1 MADIAHSTAN
11 APPALPL
18 PGGRSSDGRLARL
31 ARGGST
37 AAFAALYQR
46 HHQALY
52 RYCLSIVRTPEDAQ
66 DALQSTFER
75 AFAALQAS
83 RRDVAMRPW
92 LFRIAHN
99 EAVSILRRRRRAG
112 DDQIDAGM
120 PSAFTVEGTVA
131 QRERMA
137 TLVADLQQLP
147 VRQRAALLMR
157 ELSGLSI
164 GEIAVAL
171 SISPG
176 AAKQTLFEARASLH
190 AFAEGRATQCEAVRR
205 AISDGDGRVLR
216 GRTVR
221 AHLRACAAC
230 EDFRALI
237 DSRRA
242 DLRALVPPLA
252 ATASASTLVGLL
264 AHAGNGGHAAASA
277 GTATSVA
284 SAATNTSA
292 GALGL
297 GGHALSSVAVKG
309 LTGLAI
315 AAAAGAGAVHLVKS
329 SGRPSPHPAAPLR
342 ASGPRA
348 ASSHAP
354 SRAAASAHRAG
365 ARARSSSTP
374 VRHHRA
380 STPPRPSQAA
390 PSAVST
396 PPVRVTGERRAPA
409 APAKG
414 RAFGH
419 TRAPAAP
426 AKGQAL
432 GQTRAPGRSKSSEV
446 PVKRR
451 SGKPATPAR
460 PPHAKVPKATAHG
473 GKLQPR
479 SGGTPAPASRGAS
492 PGHGHEST

>member
-11 APPALPL
+11 VPPALPL
-18 PGGRSSDGRLARL
+18 QGRRSSDGRLARL

-99 EAVSILRRRRRAG
+99 EAVSILRRRRAG
-112 DDQIDAGM
+112 DDQIDARM

-137 TLVADLQQLP
+137 TLVADLQELP

-164 GEIAVAL
+164 AEIAVAL

-205 AISDGDGRVLR
+205 AISDRDGRVLR

-242 DLRALVPPLA
+242 DLHALVPPLA
-252 ATASASTLVGLL
+252 ATASASTLAGLL

-284 SAATNTSA
+284 STATNTSA
-292 GALGL
+292 GGLGL

-315 AAAAGAGAVHLVKS
+315 AAAAGAGAARLLKS
-329 SGRPSPHPAAPLR
+329 SGHPAPHPAAPLR
-342 ASGPRA
+342 ASGTRA
-348 ASSHAP
+348 TSSHAS
-354 SRAAASAHRAG
+354 SRAAATPHRAR
-365 ARARSSSTP
+365 ARVRSSSTP
-374 VRHHRA
+374 VRHHRE
-380 STPPRPSQAA
+380 STPPRALQTA

-396 PPVRVTGERRAPA
+396 RPVTVTAERRAPA
-409 APAKG
+409 APG
-414 RAFGH
+414 
-419 TRAPAAP
+419 
-426 AKGQAL
+426 KGQAL

-446 PVKRR
+446 PVKRP
-451 SGKPATPAR
+451 SGKRATPAR
-460 PPHAKVPKATAHG
+460 PPHAKGPKATPHG

-479 SGGTPAPASRGAS
+479 SGGTPAPGPRGAS
-492 PGHGHEST
+492 SGHGHEST

>member
-1 MADIAHSTAN
+1 MGEVAHSTAN
-11 APPALPL
+11 VPPALPL
-18 PGGRSSDGRLARL
+18 AGRLSSDGRLARL
-31 ARGGST
+31 ARGGSA
-37 AAFAALYQR
+37 AAFAALYHR

-99 EAVSILRRRRRAG
+99 EAVSILRRRRAG
-112 DDQIDAGM
+112 DDQIDAEV
-120 PSAFTVEGTVA
+120 PSPSTVEGTVA
-131 QRERMA
+131 QRERLAM
-137 TLVADLQQLP
+137 LVADLQELP

-164 GEIAVAL
+164 AEIAVAL

-205 AISDGDGRVLR
+205 AISDGDGRALR
-216 GRTVR
+216 GRAVR

-237 DSRRA
+237 DTRRA
-242 DLRALVPPLA
+242 DLRALVPPLP
-252 ATASASTLVGLL
+252 ATASASLLVGLL
-264 AHAGNGGHAAASA
+264 AHAGTGGHAAASGGA
-277 GTATSVA
+277 ATSVA

-292 GALGL
+292 GGLGL
-297 GGHALSSVAVKG
+297 GGHGLSSIAVKG

-315 AAAAGAGAVHLVKS
+315 AAAAGAGAVRLVKS
-329 SGRPSPHPAAPLR
+329 PGRSAPHHAAPLR

-348 ASSHAP
+348 SSGHGS
-354 SRAAASAHRAG
+354 SRAAATSHGAG
-365 ARARSSSTP
+365 AR
-374 VRHHRA
+374 V
-380 STPPRPSQAA
+380 PPRPTPARHHGAPTSSRGSQTA
-390 PSAVST
+390 PAAVST
-396 PPVRVTGERRAPA
+396 PPMRASSQLREPA
-409 APAKG
+409 APG
-414 RAFGH
+414 
-419 TRAPAAP
+419 
-426 AKGQAL
+426 KGQAL
-432 GQTRAPGRSKSSEV
+432 GQTRAPGRSETREV

-451 SGKPATPAR
+451 PGRPATTAH
-460 PPHAKVPKATAHG
+460 PPHAHGPKATPHG

-479 SGGTPAPASRGAS
+479 TGGTPVPAPRAARPNA
-492 PGHGHEST
+492 HERT